1 MTMVQMSTVW
11 DRTTAFA
18 GSALGAIMPIAL
30 VLLFVPVSI
39 QLAIAPL
46 LAKQASVGSVVTIL
60 FWAVELLG
68 TLSLI
73 VLALGATLRPGEAVR
88 AALARLGPAIGIFIL
103 LFIAAGILMVPIIA
117 VVEHAG
123 IDMAQLQ
130 AGNTAGMGNIGA
142 AGGWFLLLYVLIL
155 IVVGVWISARL
166 LVIEP
171 VILAERRGAGAI
183 GRAFRL
189 TRGLALRLVGVLI
202 LYAIVATV
210 AIKAA
215 QMVFGSI
222 FALIAPNDGDIG
234 LATVLTSII
243 VAAVSTAF
251 KVVAAIFVAKLYQA
265 IADAHEQAAEPA

>member
-130 AGNTAGMGNIGA
+130 AGNTAGVGNIGA

-234 LATVLTSII
+234 LATVLTSIV

-251 KVVAAIFVAKLYQA
+251 KGVAAIFVAKLYQA